1 MAEDKD
7 LKDKEEDDTEGQK
20 HIRGLTVE
28 ETADDTEGQKHIR
41 GLTVEE
47 TADDTEG
54 QRKH

>member
-28 ETADDTEGQKHIR
+28 ETADDTEGQKFRRPSID
-41 GLTVEE
+41 E
-47 TADDTEG
+47 TGDDTEG